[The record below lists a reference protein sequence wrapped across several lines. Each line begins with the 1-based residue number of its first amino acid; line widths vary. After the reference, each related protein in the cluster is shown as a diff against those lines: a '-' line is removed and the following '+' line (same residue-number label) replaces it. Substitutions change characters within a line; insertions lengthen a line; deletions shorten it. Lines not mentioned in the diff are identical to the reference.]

1 MIFKCLKTDGMVERL
16 ATLKESGL
24 PVITSEEVLK
34 NMAIE
39 KYGVYNI
46 DFIGLCLRDE
56 ELSGLLSRVHH
67 VCHELA
73 SRGAL
78 VAQYVDI
85 TDADDTKALV
95 IGDINPTISDLRVYK
110 YTTTESD
117 GTLREVLAMWRDRLD
132 TLPVVSANI
141 TEYLVE
147 ENLDSLE

>member
-1 MIFKCLKTDGMVERL
+1 MIFKCLKTDGTTKEL
-16 ATLKESGL
+16 AALKESGL
-24 PVITSEEVLK
+24 PVVTSEEVLK

-56 ELSGLLSRVHH
+56 ELSGLLSRVHR
-67 VCHELA
+67 VCEDIA

-78 VAQYVDI
+78 VAQYVDV
-85 TDADDTKALV
+85 TDPDDAKALV
-95 IGDINPTISDLRVYK
+95 IGEINPSISDLRVYK
-110 YTTTESD
+110 YTTSVTD
-117 GTLREVLAMWRDRLD
+117 RTLREVLAAWRDD
-132 TLPVVSANI
+132 KNTLPIVSANI

>member
-1 MIFKCLKTDGMVERL
+1 MIFKCLKTDDTIEEL
-16 ATLKESGL
+16 IALQESGL
-24 PVITSEEVLK
+24 PVVTSAEVLA

-39 KYGVYNI
+39 KYGVYNV

-56 ELSGLLSRVHH
+56 ELSGLLSRVHR
-67 VCHELA
+67 VCEDLA

-85 TDADDTKALV
+85 TDPDDTKAFV
-95 IGDINPTISDLRVYK
+95 IGEINPSISDLRIYK
-110 YTTTESD
+110 YTTSATD
-117 GTLREVLAMWRDRLD
+117 RTLREILAAWRDD
-132 TLPVVSANI
+132 KNTLPIVSADI